1 LYFLALACDYDG
13 TIAHHGRVDA
23 ETVSVLRRFKETGRR
38 LVLVTGRELGDLKQ
52 VFPDIDIFDLLVVE
66 NGAVVY
72 DPHHE
77 EEHVLSPPPPEEFVH
92 RLTLRGVQPLSVGR
106 SIVATWEPHQTTVLE
121 TIQELGLELQIIFNK
136 GAVMILPSGVNKA
149 AGLAAALARLE
160 LSFHNV
166 VGVGDAEND
175 HAFLK
180 ACGCAAAVFN
190 ALPAVRETAD
200 IKLAR
205 DHGAGVI
212 ELIELVERLD
222 SRIVGPERN
231 GISIGV
237 DAQGETAYL
246 EVQHG
251 SVLIA
256 GQSGI
261 GKSTLATA
269 LTERMADRGFEFC
282 VFDPE
287 GDYVDLENA
296 IVLGDAKTPPSI
308 DEAQKLIEKTSAN
321 LVVNT
326 QGIAVGERPGFFL
339 NLLPHITS
347 LRSRTGRPHWL
358 LVDEAHHLLPSPRED
373 VTQVLP
379 EVLPAAIFITVHPEL
394 ISVDILRTVGT
405 VIALGEAA
413 ADEIDAF
420 CDATG
425 ERKPEGSV
433 KPHEDEVLLWHRA
446 SGLPPRSVK
455 PERPRQVHKRH
466 IQKYAEGNL
475 GPDRSF
481 YFRGPQNAL
490 NLRAQN
496 LMLFLQI
503 ADGVDDD
510 TWEYHLRRGDYSRWF
525 REIIGSDELASE
537 VAEIETNPHHGPLE
551 SRKLIGEAVRVRYT
565 TPAS

>member
-23 ETVSVLRRFKETGRR
+23 ETVSFLSRFKDTGRR
-38 LVLVTGRELGDLKQ
+38 LILVTGRELGDLKQ
-52 VFPDIDIFDLLVVE
+52 VFSDVGVFDLLVVE
-66 NGAVVY
+66 NGAVLY

-77 EEHVLSPPPPEEFVH
+77 EEHVLSPPPQEEFVQ
-92 RLTLRGVQPLSVGR
+92 RLRSRGVQPLSVGR

-121 TIQELGLELQIIFNK
+121 TIQEFGLELQIIFNK
-136 GAVMILPSGVNKA
+136 GAVMVLPSGINKA
-149 AGLAAALARLE
+149 AGLAAALAKLE

-180 ACGCAAAVFN
+180 ACGCAAAVSN
-190 ALPAVRETAD
+190 ALPALREAAD
-200 IKLAR
+200 VKLAK

-212 ELIELVERLD
+212 ELIELIERLD

-231 GISIGV
+231 GVSIGV
-237 DAQGETAYL
+237 DAQGEAAYL

-269 LTERMADRGFEFC
+269 LTERMSDRGFEFC

-296 IVLGDAKTPPSI
+296 IVVGDAKTPPSI
-308 DEAQKLIEKTSAN
+308 EEVQKLIEKTSVN

-326 QGIAVGERPGFFL
+326 QGIVVGERPDFFM

-358 LVDEAHHLLPSPRED
+358 IIDEAHHLLPSQRED

-379 EVLPAAIFITVHPEL
+379 EVLPAAILITVHPEL
-394 ISVDILRTVGT
+394 VSLDVLRTVET

-413 ADEIDAF
+413 ADEIGAF

-425 ERKPEGSV
+425 ERRPQVSIKPKEN
-433 KPHEDEVLLWHRA
+433 EVLLWFRA
-446 SGLPPRSVK
+446 SGLPPRSIR
-455 PERPRQVHKRH
+455 PEPPRQVHKRH
-466 IQKYAEGNL
+466 IQKYAAGDL

-503 ADGVDDD
+503 AEGVDDD
-510 TWEYHLRRGDYSRWF
+510 TWEHHLRRGDYSRWF
-525 REIIGSDELASE
+525 RDIVGSNELARE
-537 VAEIETNPHHGPLE
+537 VAEIETDPHHDPME
-551 SRKLIGEAVRVRYT
+551 SRKLVADAVRARYT
-565 TPAS
+565 TPA

>member
-23 ETVSVLRRFKETGRR
+23 ETLSVLSRFKETGRR
-38 LVLVTGRELGDLKQ
+38 LVLVTGRELSDLRQ
-52 VFPDIDIFDLLVVE
+52 AFPNVGIFDLLVVE
-66 NGAVVY
+66 NGAVLY

-77 EEHVLSPPPPEEFVH
+77 EEYVLSPPPQEEFVQQ
-92 RLTLRGVQPLSVGR
+92 LKLRGVQPLSVGR
-106 SIVATWEPHQTTVLE
+106 SIVATWEPHQTAVLE

-136 GAVMILPSGVNKA
+136 GAVMVLPSGINKA
-149 AGLAAALARLE
+149 AGLGAALAKLE
-160 LSFHNV
+160 LSFHNA

-190 ALPAVRETAD
+190 ALPSVKETAD
-200 IKLAR
+200 VKLTK

-212 ELIELVERLD
+212 ELIELIERLD

-237 DAQGETAYL
+237 DAQGGAVYL

-296 IVLGDAKTPPSI
+296 IVIGDAKTPPSI
-308 DEAQKLIEKTSAN
+308 EEAQKLIEKASVN

-326 QGIAVGERPGFFL
+326 QGVVVGERPGFFMD
-339 NLLPHITS
+339 LLPHITT

-358 LVDEAHHLLPSPRED
+358 IIDEAHHLLPSPRED
-373 VTQVLP
+373 VTQVFP

-394 ISVDILRTVGT
+394 VSVDVLRTVGT

-413 ADEIDAF
+413 ADEIEAF

-425 ERKPEGSV
+425 ELRPEVSIKPN
-433 KPHEDEVLLWHRA
+433 EDEVLFWSRA
-446 SGLPPRSVK
+446 SGLPPRSVR

-466 IQKYAEGNL
+466 IQKYAEGDL

-481 YFRGPQNAL
+481 YFHGPQNAL

-503 ADGVDDD
+503 AEGVDDD
-510 TWEYHLRRGDYSRWF
+510 TWEHHLRRGDYSQWF
-525 REIIGSDELASE
+525 RNVIGSEELAKE
-537 VAEIETNPHHGPLE
+537 VAEIETNPHHDPME
-551 SRKLIGEAVRVRYT
+551 SRKLVEKAVRARYT
-565 TPAS
+565 APAA